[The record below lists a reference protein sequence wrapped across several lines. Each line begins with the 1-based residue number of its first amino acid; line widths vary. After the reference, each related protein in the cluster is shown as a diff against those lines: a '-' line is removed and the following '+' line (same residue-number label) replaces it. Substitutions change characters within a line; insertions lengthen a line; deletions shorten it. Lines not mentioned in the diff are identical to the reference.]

1 MRCSSILTM
10 KLSLLCLV
18 TTNAFQHR
26 RPLRAP
32 AALRGKTRDDG
43 TELSA
48 EAPPQSP
55 MLRGSAVRSTPSMAL
70 PTLGGSV
77 STGFVLLT
85 QGLVLRAVNTKPLID
100 KTVLATAA
108 ALAMVVLKPAA
119 KAELATDGAVRRASG
134 GRAIA
139 QLVGLGVMAVT
150 NSVFGGAAVV
160 FAANVLSRLRRDD
173 DGTPDGTDGNFD
185 GFLMGACVVAATS
198 KPFGQ
203 LYKLNGVL
211 VILGMGMS
219 IAGRAPE
226 AWAESAAYL
235 SAAAEAKMA
244 EAKPASSQT
253 ENMGG
258 APVL

>member
-1 MRCSSILTM
+1 M
-10 KLSLLCLV
+10 KLSAVLLCLV
-18 TTNAFQHR
+18 ATNAFQHL
-26 RPLRAP
+26 RPSNAP
-32 AALRGKTRDDG
+32 VALRGKTRDDG
-43 TELSA
+43 TAQSA

-55 MLRGSAVRSTPSMAL
+55 TLPVRSTPSMAL

-85 QGLVLRAVNTKPLID
+85 QGLVLRAVNTKPLIE

-119 KAELATDGAVRRASG
+119 AAELATDGADRRASG
-134 GRAIA
+134 GHALA

-203 LYKLNGVL
+203 LYKLNGIL
-211 VILGMGMS
+211 VILGMGVS

-226 AWAESAAYL
+226 AWAESASYL

-244 EAKPASSQT
+244 EAKPASGQT
-253 ENMGG
+253 EDMGG